1 MRGAD
6 VVVTK
11 PGYGIISEAIANGAA
26 LLYTSRGQF
35 VEYDVLVREMPRY
48 LRAQFIEQ
56 DKLLEGR
63 LDRGAATAPER
74 SRRAP
79 ERPALNGAEI
89 AAEEILK
96 LVTKIE

>member
-6 VVVTK
+6 VVVSK

-48 LRAQFIEQ
+48 LRVEFIEQ
-56 DKLLEGR
+56 EAAADRHWNAALRRLLSKP
-63 LDRGAATAPER
+63 AP
-74 SRRAP
+74 P
-79 ERPALNGAEI
+79 ERPILNGADTV
-89 AAEEILK
+89 AQEILK
-96 LVTKIE
+96 QITKTE